1 MSKAGGWLR
10 GSSKRGA
17 TSSTLTSRPSAGG
30 VPQSLVQ
37 STSSTVYGGGVK
49 DATGKT
55 AEFSVCCRIVLIYVP
70 RLSVYTVSLVY
81 G

>member
-10 GSSKRGA
+10 GSTKRG
-17 TSSTLTSRPSAGG
+17 TSSALPGRPSGG
-30 VPQSLVQ
+30 PQSLVQ

-55 AEFSVCCRIVLIYVP
+55 AEFSVCCHIVLSTYHSSIG
-70 RLSVYTVSLVY
+70 LILFL
-81 G
+81 